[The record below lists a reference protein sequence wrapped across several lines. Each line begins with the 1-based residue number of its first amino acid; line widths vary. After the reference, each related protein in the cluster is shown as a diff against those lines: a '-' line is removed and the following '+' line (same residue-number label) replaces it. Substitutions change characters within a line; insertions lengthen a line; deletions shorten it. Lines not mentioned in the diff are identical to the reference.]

1 MQSPKFYL
9 YVAGV
14 GAIADL
20 AVNKYVSNTQVTSN
34 TALGLKSF
42 YSKVS
47 APKAMLLAAA
57 TFVVVVFIA
66 DILITSSNKN
76 K

>member
-14 GAIADL
+14 GALADL
-20 AVNKYVSNTQVTSN
+20 AVNKYVSNTEVTSD

-57 TFVVVVFIA
+57 TFVVVVLIA
-66 DILITSSNKN
+66 DGLMTTISK